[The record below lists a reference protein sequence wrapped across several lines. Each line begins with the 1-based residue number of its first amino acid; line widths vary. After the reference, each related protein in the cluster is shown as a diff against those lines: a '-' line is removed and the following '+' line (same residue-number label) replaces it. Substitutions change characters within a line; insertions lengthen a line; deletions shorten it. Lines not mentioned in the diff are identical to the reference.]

1 MEVPRLEKDL
11 KKISPIR
18 KENKCLSS
26 LSTIKPVSLYFD
38 EEFAKTPGAYTQE
51 SGHKTAAQ
59 SFVFEELSSLEHQI
73 REINS
78 KIAHNIE
85 ILRKKEEKGKELKDI
100 LKRIE
105 YRTMPTD
112 TSFEEEAKNCS
123 CTYSCSLF

>member
-1 MEVPRLEKDL
+1 MEVPRLENDL
-11 KKISPIR
+11 KKISPIK
-18 KENKCLSS
+18 KEIKCINSIS
-26 LSTIKPVSLYFD
+26 NIKPISLYYD
-38 EEFAKTPGAYTQE
+38 EEFAKTQKAYTHE

-59 SFVFEELSSLEHQI
+59 SFVFDELSSLEHQI
-73 REINS
+73 REINL

-85 ILRKKEEKGKELKDI
+85 ILRKKEEKGKELKSI

-105 YRTMPTD
+105 YRTIPTD